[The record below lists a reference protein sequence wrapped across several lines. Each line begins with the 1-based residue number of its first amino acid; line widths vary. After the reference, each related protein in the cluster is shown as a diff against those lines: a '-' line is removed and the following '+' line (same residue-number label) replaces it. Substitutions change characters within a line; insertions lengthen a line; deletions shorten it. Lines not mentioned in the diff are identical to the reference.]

1 MALHFTIGEFS
12 ERQRRVI
19 KRMIIENLDGLLLFR
34 QESMYYLTGYDTT
47 GFTMFQAMYFGADG
61 SIALL
66 VRSPDIRQA
75 AITSIVKDIRMWAD
89 RAGAN
94 PANELRD
101 LLESYNCRGKRIGIE
116 YHAYGLTAQR
126 GKLIDAAMENFCEL
140 VDASDLVRIQ
150 RLVKSS
156 AELEYV
162 RESGRLADGALTV
175 ANRMAVEGEA
185 VGAIYGK
192 MVDFILKGG
201 GDPTASWW
209 PLGHGQEAMLVR
221 YHTDLG
227 KIANND
233 QITFEFGASYRHY
246 HTALM
251 NVALTGKVNPDQKDM
266 FKACVEGLTACE
278 DILRPGNTAGD
289 IFETHLKVLTK
300 AGYGKHTLRGC
311 GYTMG
316 AMFPPT
322 WMDLPMFYA
331 GNPQVL
337 EAGMVFFIHM
347 ILLNSDNGLAM
358 SLGETAIVKDGNC
371 ELVTHAPRE
380 LVVN

>member
-1 MALHFTIGEFS
+1 
-12 ERQRRVI
+12 
-19 KRMIIENLDGLLLFR
+19 
-34 QESMYYLTGYDTT
+34 
-47 GFTMFQAMYFGADG
+47 
-61 SIALL
+61 
-66 VRSPDIRQA
+66 
-75 AITSIVKDIRMWAD
+75 
-89 RAGAN
+89 
-94 PANELRD
+94 
-101 LLESYNCRGKRIGIE
+101 
-116 YHAYGLTAQR
+116 
-126 GKLIDAAMENFCEL
+126 
-140 VDASDLVRIQ
+140 
-150 RLVKSS
+150 
-156 AELEYV
+156 
-162 RESGRLADGALTV
+162 
-175 ANRMAVEGEA
+175 
-185 VGAIYGK
+185 
-192 MVDFILKGG
+192 
-201 GDPTASWW
+201 
-209 PLGHGQEAMLVR
+209 
-221 YHTDLG
+221 
-227 KIANND
+227 
-233 QITFEFGASYRHY
+233 
-246 HTALM
+246 M
-251 NVALTGKVNPDQKDM
+251 NVALTGKVNSHQKDM